1 MAAHPQ
7 KTTIELAILAK
18 EDRLDCRLHIVVDA
32 ARAGALEEGESAI
45 MRIEHHLLG
54 LTRIGPHERH
64 PTVAQP
70 DMRNLDSHC
79 HPVARH
85 ATSWRSAELRR
96 SCPHSRARAA
106 PRRSGSAL
114 AARAPACLDSPAAVH
129 QADRATHRFGGMAA
143 ARARSETPSPPTG
156 SPCARPSATPETPGR
171 SP

>member
-79 HPVARH
+79 HPVDQHDLVRPIELIRLPRRKTQWNIGFCRRRSMLGS
-85 ATSWRSAELRR
+85 TSWRSAELRR
-96 SCPHSRARAA
+96 SC
-106 PRRSGSAL
+106 
-114 AARAPACLDSPAAVH
+114 
-129 QADRATHRFGGMAA
+129 
-143 ARARSETPSPPTG
+143 
-156 SPCARPSATPETPGR
+156 
-171 SP
+171 